1 MTVTEIQSFILEI
14 DKVAF
19 MISAIVMLILYLAL
33 ISKWK
38 DIFKSNSWLINYNA
52 VQRLHEGEIPR
63 LGGFVSIIG
72 FIFYWFFSDFS
83 PAESLIGSILL
94 SSIPLII
101 IGLKED
107 IFQNTRASIR
117 LIGMIASAIIFF
129 TINPVIFPYLEFPFF
144 ANLINNSIL
153 LQIGFFSFCI
163 LIVINGN
170 NLIDGSNGL
179 MPMSIIM
186 QILCLL
192 FLAQAESD
200 YHFQKILLF
209 SVLPLL
215 IFLIFNYPLGKI
227 FMGDLGAYFFGFI
240 ISIFTII
247 FYGRNPNLPTWGAV
261 LILFYPAY
269 ELLFSIIRKI
279 CSGLNP
285 THPDTNHLHLRV
297 FYYLLRKN
305 SKSSSSN
312 NLVMPCLIIIWAL
325 PFYFLIT
332 TYDSAIETGWAIIT
346 MMFIYNLIF
355 WFLPSTGK

>member
-117 LIGMIASAIIFF
+117 LIGMIASAIIFLQL
-129 TINPVIFPYLEFPFF
+129 IQLFF
-144 ANLINNSIL
+144 HI
-153 LQIGFFSFCI
+153 
-163 LIVINGN
+163 
-170 NLIDGSNGL
+170 
-179 MPMSIIM
+179 
-186 QILCLL
+186 
-192 FLAQAESD
+192 
-200 YHFQKILLF
+200 
-209 SVLPLL
+209 
-215 IFLIFNYPLGKI
+215 
-227 FMGDLGAYFFGFI
+227 
-240 ISIFTII
+240 
-247 FYGRNPNLPTWGAV
+247 
-261 LILFYPAY
+261 
-269 ELLFSIIRKI
+269 
-279 CSGLNP
+279 
-285 THPDTNHLHLRV
+285 
-297 FYYLLRKN
+297 
-305 SKSSSSN
+305 
-312 NLVMPCLIIIWAL
+312 
-325 PFYFLIT
+325 
-332 TYDSAIETGWAIIT
+332 
-346 MMFIYNLIF
+346 
-355 WFLPSTGK
+355 